1 MTEEQGQHENKE
13 QGKQQ
18 DNVVFI
24 GKKPFMNYV
33 TSAMMQ
39 FTSDRKD
46 EVIIKARG
54 KNINRA
60 VDVAVLVSKKFSKEQ
75 KVVIKNVKIDGE
87 QLENKNKRE
96 TTVSS
101 IEITLAKA

>member
-1 MTEEQGQHENKE
+1 MTEEQGQE
-13 QGKQQ
+13 QKQQ

-39 FTSDRKD
+39 FSSDGKN

-54 KNINRA
+54 KNVNRA
-60 VDVAVLVSKKFSKEQ
+60 VDVAILVSKKFSKEQ
-75 KVVIKNVKIDGE
+75 KVVIKDVKIDGE
-87 QLENKNKRE
+87 QLENKNNKE
-96 TTVSS
+96 TTVST
-101 IEITLAKA
+101 IEITLVKQ

>member
-1 MTEEQGQHENKE
+1 MTEEQTENKE
-13 QGKQQ
+13 QETKQE
-18 DNVVFI
+18 NVVFI

-39 FTSDRKD
+39 FTSDGRN

-60 VDVAVLVSKKFSKEQ
+60 VDVAVLVSKKFSKDQ
-75 KVVIKNVKIDGE
+75 KVVIKDVKIDGE
-87 QLENKNKRE
+87 QLENKNQKK
-96 TTVSS
+96 TTVST
-101 IEITLAKA
+101 IEITLAKS